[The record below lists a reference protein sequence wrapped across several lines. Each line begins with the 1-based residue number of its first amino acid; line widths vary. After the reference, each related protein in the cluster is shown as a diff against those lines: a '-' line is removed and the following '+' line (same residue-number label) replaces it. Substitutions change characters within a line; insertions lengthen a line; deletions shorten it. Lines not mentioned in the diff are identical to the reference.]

1 MENPFDRIVRPLNEK
16 HIVRAILAFVLTEAG
31 ELLSHE
37 DGDPEELKALKAR
50 VKVKAAKAA
59 KAAQAGEE
67 EGEEEGG
74 QVAAEGG
81 ESAGKAE

>member
-1 MENPFDRIVRPLNEK
+1 METPFDRIVRPLNGK

-50 VKVKAAKAA
+50 VKVKAQKAA
-59 KAAQAGEE
+59 KAAQAEEE
-67 EGEEEGG
+67 EGEEDGG
-74 QVAAEGG
+74 QVADQGG
-81 ESAGKAE
+81 QAAGKAE